1 MSAFTLVRLLPL
13 SLGLNG
19 SAANAEI
26 LALSLEHS
34 GHDAHIVD
42 VHRVGDA
49 PAEVDAVC
57 VGSGSASSMRPAAAQ
72 LIPLL
77 GLVNL
82 WRAQGAFFLAVGT
95 GWDLLG
101 VSVTTPEGEV
111 LPGAGIF
118 PSEADHQ
125 STRFS
130 GEVAGVDFRGRPS
143 AGYVNQV
150 GAVTLHEGGK
160 SLMRVE
166 GPQSGYPREEGLIA
180 RGLLGTRLGGPAL
193 ALNPH
198 WCDDISQNVLEKRGE
213 SRHTAEF
220 HNRVANA
227 AAQAR
232 TGIERRLGISRG

>member
-1 MSAFTLVRLLPL
+1 MSTFTLVRLLPL

-26 LALSLEHS
+26 LAQSLEHS
-34 GHDAHIVD
+34 GNDAHIVD

-49 PAEVDAVC
+49 PAQVDAVC

-77 GLVNL
+77 GVVNL
-82 WRAQGAFFLAVGT
+82 WRTQGAFFVAVGR

-118 PSEADHQ
+118 PSEVDHRFA
-125 STRFS
+125 RFS
-130 GEVAGVDFRGRPS
+130 GEVAGVDYRGRPS

-150 GAVTLHEGGK
+150 GAVTLKDGVK
-160 SLMRVE
+160 ALMTVE
-166 GPQSGYPREEGLIA
+166 QPESDYPREEGLIA
-180 RGLLGTRLGGPAL
+180 ERLLATRLGGPAL

-198 WCDDISQNVLEKRGE
+198 WCDDIVQNVLKKRGE
-213 SRHTAEF
+213 SRHPAEF
-220 HNRVANA
+220 HHRVANA

>member
-1 MSAFTLVRLLPL
+1 MSSFTLARLLPL
-13 SLGLNG
+13 VLGLNG

-26 LALSLEHS
+26 LAQALEHS

-42 VHRVGDA
+42 VHSLGDA

-77 GLVNL
+77 GVVNR
-82 WRAQGAFFLAVGT
+82 WRSHGAFFVAVGT

-101 VSVTTPEGEV
+101 VSVTTPAGEV

-118 PSEADHQ
+118 PSEADHR
-125 STRFS
+125 SIRFS
-130 GEVAGVDFRGRPS
+130 GEVAGVDYRGRPS

-150 GAVTLHEGGK
+150 GAATLHDGVK
-160 SLMRVE
+160 ALMRVE
-166 GPQSGYPREEGLIA
+166 GSESEYPPAEGLIGK
-180 RGLLGTRLGGPAL
+180 GLLATRMGGPAL

-198 WCDDISQNVLEKRGE
+198 WCDDILEDVLERRGE
-213 SRHTAEF
+213 SRHTREF
-220 HNRVANA
+220 HDRVANA
-227 AAQAR
+227 ADHAR
-232 TGIERRLGISRG
+232 AGIERRLGVSRG